1 MVCSRKK
8 NKMHKNTKQSESE
21 RNNDC
26 VVFSFNKVLNVFCLE
41 LFGNQPPTIAGTN
54 MKVIFLT
61 VGLQLTLC
69 FFCTAGANEWDSC
82 EGRCGA
88 LFDGDRTNCQCN
100 SVCVGF
106 GDCCTDF
113 LQICTSIHLD
123 GNNPLEG
130 LVIVKEKKRDV
141 GYICHNGL
149 WLLWEASAACADLGY
164 YGGESTSTDTSVD
177 VGSLPILHSYVKCN
191 QDATRLNQCEFITNV
206 TTQDLCVSDAQDDC
220 CMGLLGVRCTNQT
233 DDELTSPSTTVQM
246 KTGDNHEPSTRN
258 HTDDELTTA
267 ITKLHLST
275 TSTSVQKKT
284 DGSDEP
290 NAKSVRAVYI
300 YIIIGVVCVLLITGV
315 VLVVVVRSRR
325 KGRKQLRNP
334 PATDHP
340 TVAMGNVT
348 SVQSADSAPTPF
360 LAHETLGVKENTYAS
375 DPTSSHTYTGVNAVG
390 DTGTNEGGEDEYTYV
405 DVPPV
410 HSPSED
416 LQHTYMDAEVLLVTS
431 RNISSDD
438 NDYGL
443 IDNVLYKQF

>member
-113 LQICTSIHLD
+113 LQICT
-123 GNNPLEG
+123 N
-130 LVIVKEKKRDV
+130 
-141 GYICHNGL
+141 
-149 WLLWEASAACADLGY
+149 A
-164 YGGESTSTDTSVD
+164 TS
-177 VGSLPILHSYVKCN
+177 
-191 QDATRLNQCEFITNV
+191 LNQCEFITNV
-206 TTQDLCVSDAQDDC
+206 TTQDLCVSDAQDGC
-220 CMGLLGVRCTNQT
+220 CMGLLGVRCTNHT

-290 NAKSVRAVYI
+290 NAKNVRAVYI
-300 YIIIGVVCVLLITGV
+300 YIIIGVVCVLLITSV

-325 KGRKQLRNP
+325 KGRKQIRNP
-334 PATDHP
+334 PATDDP